1 MSHDSV
7 QLRSKVIERNASQ
20 FSDYKSLLIFG
31 PPINDDLTFL
41 CPKKVITFDYKVY
54 LSHQAS
60 LEERVEFSIE
70 SNESAAY
77 DSALVYLPKSKGELD
92 LVLAYITPM
101 LEKGADI
108 YLVGEKKAGI
118 ASACKKLDKYGN
130 DSGKIDSAKHC
141 QLWQVTLEIEPLV
154 FSLDE
159 WLQTFPVSINDI
171 SLEVA
176 SIPGVFSFGELDAA
190 TDLLLNNMFTKLEGR
205 ILDFG
210 CGSGVIGCYT
220 KLLNPSIQ
228 LEMVDI
234 NILALECA
242 KRTCELNSIEAKIYP
257 SDGLAEVKGR
267 VNGLVTNP
275 PFHAGVSTEYMTT
288 EGLIRLSKDKMVR
301 HAPLLLV
308 ANNFL
313 RYAHIIEGTFGRCD
327 VLVENSKFRVYK
339 AYR

>member
-1 MSHDSV
+1 
-7 QLRSKVIERNASQ
+7 
-20 FSDYKSLLIFG
+20 
-31 PPINDDLTFL
+31 
-41 CPKKVITFDYKVY
+41 
-54 LSHQAS
+54 
-60 LEERVEFSIE
+60 
-70 SNESAAY
+70 
-77 DSALVYLPKSKGELD
+77 
-92 LVLAYITPM
+92 
-101 LEKGADI
+101 
-108 YLVGEKKAGI
+108 
-118 ASACKKLDKYGN
+118 
-130 DSGKIDSAKHC
+130 
-141 QLWQVTLEIEPLV
+141 
-154 FSLDE
+154 
-159 WLQTFPVSINDI
+159 
-171 SLEVA
+171 
-176 SIPGVFSFGELDAA
+176 
-190 TDLLLNNMFTKLEGR
+190 LLLNNMFTKLEGR

-220 KLLNPSIQ
+220 KLLNPGIQ

-242 KRTCELNSIEAKIYP
+242 KRTCELNSIEAKVYP